1 MEQWEGKRSY
11 ICEHTIYDDSLP
23 KNEKLMQ
30 L

>member
-1 MEQWEGKRSY
+1 MKQWDRKRSY
-11 ICEHTIYDDSLP
+11 ICEHTIYDDSLS